1 MFRGMPFDPQ
11 YINSSRRHATIYSR
25 YQQAY
30 AWVDAGAAVAF
41 IVGSVFF
48 LDESKKLAAAWLFV
62 VGSVLFALVPSITVL
77 QAMHLDRLSMPHSKG
92 SERR

>member
-1 MFRGMPFDPQ
+1 M
-11 YINSSRRHATIYSR
+11 
-25 YQQAY
+25 
-30 AWVDAGAAVAF
+30 VDSGAAIAF

-77 QAMHLDRLSMPHSKG
+77 QAIHLDRLREPDGKR

>member
-11 YINSSRRHATIYSR
+11 YINASRRHAVIYSR

-30 AWVDAGAAVAF
+30 ALVDSGAAVAF

-77 QAMHLDRLSMPHSKG
+77 QALHLDRLRMPDDQRG
-92 SERR
+92 QRR